1 VEPQTLLLGLDLT
14 IYFLAA
20 CMTNVCDLA
29 KHHTRLASSYI
40 LDFVRVAPEARSL
53 TIGMRFPVRLAS
65 SA

>member
-1 VEPQTLLLGLDLT
+1 LT

-40 LDFVRVAPEARSL
+40 LDFVRDQLWCRHTSCTSRFSPSMGFLNPRSVRVATR
-53 TIGMRFPVRLAS
+53 G
-65 SA
+65 